1 MQSLQV
7 HISKKK
13 DISLDLLIF
22 LNALTALFVI
32 IDPIGT
38 ALIFNALTQGQ
49 AFRTRLIQALKAS
62 LISAV
67 LLVLFGNYGAGLL
80 SYLGISIDALKISG
94 GLLLFYTAFQMINRE
109 LRFSMKTKSEDISVY
124 PMSIPL
130 LAGPGS
136 LTVSILLFS
145 NAPSSVSQLSI
156 FMAVI
161 VICCLTCLF
170 MTASIYVKKIVGKT
184 GDEILRRFLGV
195 LLAALAIQFI
205 LDGLSSML
213 QHL

>member
-1 MQSLQV
+1 MDV
-7 HISKKK
+7 
-13 DISLDLLIF
+13 LIF
-22 LNALTALFVI
+22 LHALTALFVI

-38 ALIFNALTQGQ
+38 SLIFNALTAGQ
-49 AFRTRLIQALKAS
+49 TGRERFLQALKAS

-80 SYLGISIDALKISG
+80 SYLGISINALKISG
-94 GLLLFYTAFQMINRE
+94 GLLLFYTAFQMINTR
-109 LRFSMKTKSEDISVY
+109 LKFRVKGKVEDISVY

-145 NAPSSVSQLSI
+145 NVSTSADQLAV

-161 VICCLTCLF
+161 LICSLTCLF
-170 MTASIYVKKIVGKT
+170 MTGSVYVKRIVGKT

-205 LDGLSSML
+205 VDGVMALL
-213 QHL
+213 GKL

>member
-1 MQSLQV
+1 M
-7 HISKKK
+7 
-13 DISLDLLIF
+13 DILIF

-38 ALIFNALTQGQ
+38 SLIFNALTIDQTVREKL
-49 AFRTRLIQALKAS
+49 FQALKAS
-62 LISAV
+62 LITAA
-67 LLVLFGNYGAGLL
+67 LLILFGNYGADLL
-80 SYLGISIDALKISG
+80 AYLGISINALKISG
-94 GLLLFYTAFQMINRE
+94 GLLLFYTAFQMINSQLKFRV
-109 LRFSMKTKSEDISVY
+109 KGKVQDISVY

-145 NAPSSVSQLSI
+145 NVESAIDQLAV

-161 VICCLTCLF
+161 LICTLTFLL
-170 MTASIYVKKIVGKT
+170 MSGSVYVKKVVGKT

-205 LDGLSSML
+205 FDGVLAFL
-213 QHL
+213 AKL

>member
-1 MQSLQV
+1 M
-7 HISKKK
+7 
-13 DISLDLLIF
+13 DLLIF

-38 ALIFNALTQGQ
+38 SLIFNALTADQAARDRFLQ
-49 AFRTRLIQALKAS
+49 AFKAS
-62 LISAV
+62 LISCV
-67 LLVLFGNYGAGLL
+67 LLVLFGNYGAILL

-94 GLLLFYTAFQMINRE
+94 GLLLFYTAFQMINSQLKFRV
-109 LRFSMKTKSEDISVY
+109 KGKVQDISVY

-145 NAPSSVSQLSI
+145 NVNTSKDQLAI
-156 FMAVI
+156 FMAVV
-161 VICCLTCLF
+161 VICLLTFLF
-170 MTASIYVKKIVGKT
+170 MAGSLYVKRLVGKT

-205 LDGLSSML
+205 VDGVIALIGSL
-213 QHL
+213 